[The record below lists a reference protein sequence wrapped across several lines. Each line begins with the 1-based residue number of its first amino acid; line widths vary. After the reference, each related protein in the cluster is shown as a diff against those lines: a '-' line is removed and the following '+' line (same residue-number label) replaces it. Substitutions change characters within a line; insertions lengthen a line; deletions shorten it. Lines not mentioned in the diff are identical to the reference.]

1 MKRFKKVVSVVLF
14 AMVIN
19 VFSPLMMFVN
29 AYEANVNTLVSN
41 LDTGINNIKNKID
54 LSKNNSLYNTDKA
67 YSSAVVT
74 VSSDMD
80 YLEDQVALVK
90 DNLSNVKL
98 SDIARNTSNSN
109 ISTGYNDYVNT
120 CGSDYVIDMND
131 IKDVECSVSDNGVV
145 SRVVY
150 ISSSDLINEIDNIY
164 ISSLNSKIVS
174 YNNNYGSKFND
185 YRNTYNRY
193 VNTTLTTSINTLN
206 GYYNEVNDYIN
217 SENALGN
224 RPDVMV
230 NGKNIVDL
238 INDDIE
244 KVSSKNDVYNVN
256 ELDGVINEVDLIVSD
271 AKNSKNLFFANN
283 KSYIE
288 LGIDS
293 EITALIDKYNDNY
306 NDFNAWFTSA
316 GLDINA
322 IDYVSLSSK
331 IDNGFKVLVKNNVLL
346 EEDYNDLVKKIN
358 EYLERKPS
366 DKSVIDGLL
375 AGLNDSRARM
385 NKGMVIGLLERVIND
400 ATFTSEDT
408 VDNLYFVRDYD
419 VSEVTKKKL
428 FDAKRSFY
436 SLSISD
442 YQNSILDDS
451 VILYGVKNVPNDLAR
466 KIVYS
471 ASFTYNDDEYKL
483 YTYDRAGQLLSTYD
497 ILLAG
502 DVNNDRLINQ
512 QDVDMMHQLLVSSS
526 LSDELLKRCDFN
538 NDGKFDVKDLVGL
551 NNLVAGVS
559 ATDTK
564 ASIKVIKEVKDGTI
578 SYKVYL
584 KSNGLVN
591 GFSFDVDTSSDLVFN
606 KMITTNNV
614 LLKNSDNRLFVV
626 GYGNF
631 NDGDLLL
638 SLIYDRDEVNDYT
651 TFKISNGI
659 LATGSD
665 KSTDNVGFSDVIN
678 NIAEVES
685 NNTNEEVVSLS
696 GNVDDDADAEGQVI
710 IYKDDTSAGDSVN
723 DPVKVT
729 SKDIDD
735 QDKINI
741 KNLIKIAVVVLLG
754 ALIIYFL
761 SKEDEEAETVE
772 KDKEKETE

>member
-1 MKRFKKVVSVVLF
+1 MKRFKKIVNAVLLV
-14 AMVIN
+14 MLIN
-19 VFSPLMMFVN
+19 VFSPLMVLVN

-74 VSSDMD
+74 VSSDVD
-80 YLEDQVALVK
+80 YLENQVTLVK
-90 DNLSNVKL
+90 NDLSSVKL

-109 ISTGYNDYVNT
+109 ISTGYNDYINA
-120 CGSDYVIDMND
+120 CGSDYIIDMDD
-131 IKDVECSVSDNGVV
+131 IKDVECSVSLNGV
-145 SRVVY
+145 SSKIVY
-150 ISSSDLINEIDNIY
+150 ISSSDLINEIDSIY
-164 ISSLNSKIVS
+164 ISSLNSKIIS
-174 YNNNYGSKFND
+174 YNNSYDSKFNN
-185 YRNTYNRY
+185 YKNVYNHY
-193 VNTTLTTSINTLN
+193 INTTLATSVNTLN

-217 SENALGN
+217 NENTLGN

-238 INDDIE
+238 INNDIK

-256 ELDGVINEVDLIVSD
+256 ELDGVISEVDLIVSD

-293 EITALIDKYNDNY
+293 EITALIDKYNSNY
-306 NDFNAWFTSA
+306 NDFNTWFTSA

-331 IDNGFKVLVKNNVLL
+331 IDNSFKVLVKNNVLL
-346 EEDYNDLVKKIN
+346 EEDYNNLIKKIN
-358 EYLERKPS
+358 DYLKRKPS
-366 DKSVIDGLL
+366 DKSVIDNLL
-375 AGLNDSRARM
+375 AGLNIAHDRF
-385 NKGMVIGLLERVIND
+385 NKDKIISLLERVVND
-400 ATFTSEDT
+400 TSFTSEDT
-408 VDNLYFVRDYD
+408 VDNLYFIRDYD
-419 VSEVTKKKL
+419 VSEAVKKKL
-428 FDAKRSFY
+428 FNSKKSFY
-436 SLSISD
+436 SLSIND
-442 YQNSILDDS
+442 YKNNILDDS
-451 VILYGVKNVPNDLAR
+451 IILYDVKNVPNDLAR
-466 KIVYS
+466 KIVYN
-471 ASFTYNDDEYKL
+471 ASFTYSDDEYKL

-497 ILLAG
+497 IEISG

-526 LSDELLKRCDFN
+526 LSDELFKRCDFN

-551 NNLVAGVS
+551 NNLVSGIF
-559 ATDTK
+559 TNDIK
-564 ASIKVIKEVKDGTI
+564 ASIKVVKEVSNNTI
-578 SYKVYL
+578 SYKIYL

-606 KMITTNNV
+606 KMITNNNV
-614 LLKNSDNRLFVV
+614 LLKNDNHKLFIV

-638 SLIYDRDEVNDYT
+638 SLIYDRDEVSDYT

-659 LATGSD
+659 LATDSD
-665 KSTDNVGFSDVIN
+665 KSTDNVGFSDVIKN
-678 NIAEVES
+678 VTDEES
-685 NNTNEEVVSLS
+685 NNTNEEVVPLS
-696 GNVDDDADAEGQVI
+696 DNVDDAEGQVI
-710 IYKDDTSAGDSVN
+710 IYKDDTSVSDSDK

-741 KNLIKIAVVVLLG
+741 KSLIKIVVVVLLG

-761 SKEDEEAETVE
+761 SKEDEETEALEE
-772 KDKEKETE
+772 DKEKKTE

>member
-1 MKRFKKVVSVVLF
+1 MKKFKKIVSVVLF
-14 AMVIN
+14 VMMIN
-19 VFSPLMMFVN
+19 VFSPLMVLVN

-41 LDTGINNIKNKID
+41 LDTGISNIKNKID

-74 VSSDMD
+74 VSSDVD
-80 YLEDQVALVK
+80 YLENQVTLVK
-90 DNLSNVKL
+90 NDLSSVKL
-98 SDIARNTSNSN
+98 SDIASNTSNSN
-109 ISTGYNDYVNT
+109 ISTGYNDYINA
-120 CGSDYVIDMND
+120 CGSDYIIDMDD
-131 IKDVECSVSDNGVV
+131 IKDVECSVSLNGV
-145 SRVVY
+145 SSKIVY
-150 ISSSDLINEIDNIY
+150 ISSSDLINEIDSIY
-164 ISSLNSKIVS
+164 ISSLNSKIIS
-174 YNNNYGSKFND
+174 YNNSYDSKFNN
-185 YRNTYNRY
+185 YKNVYNHY
-193 VNTTLTTSINTLN
+193 INTTLATSVNTLN

-217 SENALGN
+217 NENTLGN

-238 INDDIE
+238 INNDIK

-256 ELDGVINEVDLIVSD
+256 ELDGMISEVDLIVSD

-293 EITALIDKYNDNY
+293 EITALIDKYNSNY
-306 NDFNAWFTSA
+306 NDFNTWFTSA

-331 IDNGFKVLVKNNVLL
+331 IDNSFKVLVKNNVLL
-346 EEDYNDLVKKIN
+346 EEDYNNLIKKIN
-358 EYLERKPS
+358 DYLKRKPS

-375 AGLNDSRARM
+375 AGLNIAHDRF
-385 NKGMVIGLLERVIND
+385 NKDRIISLLERVVND
-400 ATFTSEDT
+400 TSFTSEDT
-408 VDNLYFVRDYD
+408 VDNLYFIRDYD
-419 VSEVTKKKL
+419 VSEVVKKKL
-428 FDAKRSFY
+428 FNSKKSFY
-436 SLSISD
+436 SLSIND
-442 YQNSILDDS
+442 YKNNILDDS
-451 VILYGVKNVPNDLAR
+451 IILYDVKNVPNDLAR
-466 KIVYS
+466 KIVYN
-471 ASFTYNDDEYKL
+471 ASFTYSDDEYKL

-497 ILLAG
+497 IEISG

-526 LSDELLKRCDFN
+526 LSDELFKRCDFN

-551 NNLVAGVS
+551 NNLVSGIF
-559 ATDTK
+559 TNDIK
-564 ASIKVIKEVKDGTI
+564 ASIKVVKEVSNNTI
-578 SYKVYL
+578 SYKIYL

-606 KMITTNNV
+606 KMITNNNV
-614 LLKNSDNRLFVV
+614 LLKNDDHKLFIV

-638 SLIYDRDEVNDYT
+638 SLIYDRDEVKDYT
-651 TFKISNGI
+651 TFKINNGI

-665 KSTDNVGFSDVIN
+665 KSTDNVSFSDVIKN
-678 NIAEVES
+678 VTDEES
-685 NNTNEEVVSLS
+685 NNTSEEVVPLS
-696 GNVDDDADAEGQVI
+696 DNADDAEGQVI
-710 IYKDDTSAGDSVN
+710 IYKDDTSVSDSDK

-735 QDKINI
+735 QNKINI
-741 KNLIKIAVVVLLG
+741 KSLIKIVVVVLLG

-761 SKEDEEAETVE
+761 SKEDEETEALKE
-772 KDKEKETE
+772 DKEKKTE